1 MFCRRHDEC
10 PDLQA
15 LIIFTLKILRNYYRM
30 EFLPENIVEYA
41 AAHSTAE
48 PEVLKRLNRETHAR
62 VLKPRMLSGHM
73 QGSLLAF
80 ISRMLQPTRILE
92 IGTYTGYSAICLSH
106 GLKPGGLLH
115 TIDHNPELEDFT
127 LQFIREAGLEK
138 VIIQHIGEAL
148 DVIPG
153 LNEVFDLVFIDADK
167 ENYCRYFDLVLPKI
181 RKGGVIIADNALW
194 SGKVLLPY
202 EEMDEETQGIADFN
216 QYVHQ
221 HPQVRNTL
229 LPFRDG
235 LMLMEKISEG
245 M

>member
-1 MFCRRHDEC
+1 
-10 PDLQA
+10 
-15 LIIFTLKILRNYYRM
+15 M
-30 EFLPENIVEYA
+30 EFLPQNIEAYA
-41 AAHSTAE
+41 AAHSTDE
-48 PEVLKRLNRETHAR
+48 PAVLKRLNRETHAK

-73 QGSLLAF
+73 QGSLLTF
-80 ISRMLQPTRILE
+80 ISRMLQPVRVLE
-92 IGTYTGYSAICLSH
+92 IGTYTGYSAICLAQ

-127 LQFIREAGLEK
+127 SQHIREAGLEHAI
-138 VIIQHIGEAL
+138 VRHIGEAL

-153 LNEVFDLVFIDADK
+153 LDEDFDLVFIDADK

-181 RKGGVIIADNALW
+181 PKGGFIIADNALW
-194 SGKVLLPY
+194 SGKVLLPP
-202 EEMDEETQGIADFN
+202 EEMDEETKGIAEFN

-221 HPQVRNTL
+221 HPHVRNML

-235 LMLMEKISEG
+235 LMFMEKISEG